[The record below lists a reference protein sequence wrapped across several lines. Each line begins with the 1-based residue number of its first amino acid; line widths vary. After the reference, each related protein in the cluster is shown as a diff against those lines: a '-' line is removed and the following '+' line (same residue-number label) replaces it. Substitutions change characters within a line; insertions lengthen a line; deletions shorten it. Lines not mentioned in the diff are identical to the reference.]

1 MGRIHF
7 IAKSVIRLFLYSS
20 FSKGNN
26 HRKTSDG
33 GLDFFLHLVL
43 GDHSSEIIDYRKS
56 KRETKIFLDEFWSGG
71 SLEELYN
78 EKRDD
83 PKGVCEQIFC
93 AAMDEWQRSSDGDG
107 KLIDGVQSRLERAM
121 YVVLDRWNEKLS
133 AGLYFLATVGSVA
146 PFVGLFGTVWGIKN
160 AFQEIAIQES
170 SNLAVVAPGIAEAL
184 LATALGLLAAIP
196 AVVFYNKLS
205 GDSQKIINGVEEFSE
220 EFSVIISRHID
231 MNKNHKE

>member
-1 MGRIHF
+1 MEETILLQNQPLDFSF
-7 IAKSVIRLFLYSS
+7 IALFLKAT
-20 FSKGNN
+20 FTVK
-26 HRKTSDG
+26 
-33 GLDFFLHLVL
+33 LVMLVL
-43 GDHSSEIIDYRKS
+43 IFSSIWSWAIIVQKIVDYRKS

-78 EKRDD
+78 EKRDH
-83 PKGVCEQIFC
+83 PNGVCEQIFC
-93 AAMDEWQRSSDGDG
+93 AAMNEWQRSSDSDG

-121 YVVLDRWNEKLS
+121 YVALDRWNEKLS
-133 AGLYFLATVGSVA
+133 SGLYFLATVGSVA